1 MKKVLLILLLCLPFK
16 VYGDDDTLETCMDA
30 NYSRILT
37 ASHKIQDNVLEL
49 ELNVDNPS
57 NVSTEVK
64 KLKSSLEVRL
74 YGAYMARERVL
85 IGKYVELKDMGGW
98 TRIRV
103 RSGKDLI
110 SNKTKGNF
118 IQLSIKI

>member
-37 ASHKIQDNVLEL
+37 ASHKIQNNVLEL
-49 ELNVDNPS
+49 QLNVDNPS

-74 YGAYMARERVL
+74 YGTYMARERVL
-85 IGKYVELKDMGGW
+85 VGKYVELKDMGGW

-103 RSGKDLI
+103 RTGKKLI

-118 IQLSIKI
+118 IQLSFKI